1 MSAATEAAGEGKA
14 AKKGEVKKR
23 QRGRPPRQAGGK
35 KRAKGKRSSA
45 ASDEVEEEEEQGGEA
60 DGVREEEEDGGREY
74 MVIEDGPPGQLA
86 DGDGDMKKEEEGG
99 GAAAGSMASEPAPAG
114 AVISSVN
121 AYMLLYRQRDWTGES
136 TLPPC
141 GDVDAL
147 PGPAR
152 ARVLAVREEW
162 EAAKEA
168 FSRRRVETLQRGEDR
183 RAVRPYLGAK
193 CYCFAPRQDYCRLI
207 CCRLCLL

>member
-35 KRAKGKRSSA
+35 KRPNGKRSSA
-45 ASDEVEEEEEQGGEA
+45 ASDEEEEQGEA
-60 DGVREEEEDGGREY
+60 DGVQEEEEEGRGREF
-74 MVIEDGPPGQLA
+74 MVIDDGPSGQLGGG
-86 DGDGDMKKEEEGG
+86 GDGDVKKEEEGG
-99 GAAAGSMASEPAPAG
+99 GAAAGSLASEPAPAG
-114 AVISSVN
+114 AVISSAN